1 MLKHIFP
8 FLEKEQIEYVWMTK
22 DGSLRSKVRI
32 LNFIPT
38 KPTISD
44 IPQWT
49 YNGKFTNEGDTE
61 RLLLPERMWRHP
73 FEHGWVVWCNTAC
86 LKKNLVTEFDTQQ
99 YNTSLLDTDI
109 YLGFEQQFY
118 FEVQDDTH
126 QITPSIYFDK
136 TKKVNPRTS
145 NVFSSAD
152 LNSKE
157 NYCSVGQGSERTA
170 IQEFTNCA
178 LKMNIALDSVYQHI
192 SPSQWGF
199 KLQSGEALKMSD
211 ELCIT
216 RWLLSRIAEQYG
228 WRANFETNPSF
239 NGIHN
244 RFGLNSSKCIT
255 TISTSWM
262 REAFDKTYNESKTIL
277 KPYLERMREN
287 RENYIEDEPDN
298 VYISFNTNRNN
309 FGLIKDERLS
319 SDVNP
324 YCIVRYYV
332 TMFE

>member
-32 LNFIPT
+32 LNFIPP
-38 KPTISD
+38 KPSIND

-61 RLLLPERMWRHP
+61 RLLLPQRMWRHP
-73 FEHGWVVWCNTAC
+73 FEHGWVVWCMTAC
-86 LKKNLVTEFDTQQ
+86 LRENGEMEFDTQQ
-99 YNTSLLDTDI
+99 YRASLLDTDI
-109 YLGFEQQFY
+109 HLGFEQQFY

-126 QITPSIYFDK
+126 QVTPSVYFDRS
-136 TKKVNPRTS
+136 KKVNSRS

-170 IQEFTNCA
+170 IQEFMNCT

-239 NGIHN
+239 NGIYY

-255 TISTSWM
+255 TISTAWM
-262 REAFDKTYNESKTIL
+262 REAFHKTFSDVKMDV
-277 KPYLERMREN
+277 KSYLERMREN

-309 FGLIKDERLS
+309 FRVIKDERPS
-319 SDVNP
+319 GDVNP
-324 YCIVRYYV
+324 YCIVKYYV
-332 TMFE
+332 SMFE